1 MGTKQL
7 TIGCL
12 VLTAVAMAQQPS
24 APKQEPPVK
33 VSVLNVCTPTDE
45 EQRDIAAALRSI
57 ARQPRFAAD
66 YEVARGHS
74 TVEGSSSDWVRVRRE
89 YASGAFTAAQFLF
102 SGEPQATRETIVF
115 FSREAKP
122 VTQIAL
128 EDKVTPPVAA
138 TTLLKTNTPVD
149 RISVE
154 RFGKSHLVLARCVG
168 ADQAKYEP
176 LFHAATEIMTAYR
189 TAVGAREIVPAE
201 LGRLSLGV
209 GPGYRPPRVKPMQ
222 KR

>member
-1 MGTKQL
+1 MRTKQWML
-7 TIGCL
+7 ACL
-12 VLTAVAMAQQPS
+12 FLTAVSMAQQPT

-33 VSVLNVCTPTDE
+33 VSVLNVCTPSEE

-57 ARQPRFAAD
+57 PRQPRFAAD
-66 YEVARGHS
+66 FEVARGHS

-89 YASGAFTAAQFLF
+89 YAGGAFTAAQFLF

-115 FSREAKP
+115 FSKEAKV

-128 EDKVTPPVAA
+128 EDKVSPPVNAA
-138 TTLLKTNTPVD
+138 TLLKTNTPVD

-168 ADQAKYEP
+168 ADQSKYEP
-176 LFHAATEIMTAYR
+176 LFNSATEIMTSYR
-189 TAVGAREIVPAE
+189 TAVGAREIVPPE

-209 GPGYRPPRVKPMQ
+209 GPGYRAPRVKPME